1 MSIEIVTFAT
11 TDQKEFKL
19 HTVYSVISEQ
29 IKPSQLVGQWSG
41 CILSAEL
48 EFESKFE
55 QLLVIWLLLVIISK
69 GHSRRQSNVFTAKSM
84 VQLLGQPSFHS
95 LGRLDRLTRRQA
107 QTLGVS

>member
-69 GHSRRQSNVFTAKSM
+69 GHSRRQ
-84 VQLLGQPSFHS
+84 
-95 LGRLDRLTRRQA
+95 
-107 QTLGVS
+107 